1 MDLKSVL
8 MGLSFAVIWASA
20 FTATR
25 VVVQEMPP
33 LSALVVRFAISAV
46 IAIGLARAMGQTMR
60 LTRAEWRTV
69 VVFGLCQNA
78 LYLGLNWMGMQWVE
92 ASAAAI
98 IASMMPLL
106 VAFAGWAILGER
118 LRPMAVAGLVVGVLG
133 VTIIMGVRLSHGMN
147 LLGLGMCLAAVVALT
162 VATLAVRTAGGGPNV
177 LMIVGLQMAVG
188 SAALV
193 LPALALEWGRPIDWG
208 VPLVGGLTYS
218 ILVPGILAT
227 FIWFRL
233 VTRIGAV
240 RAAAFHFLSPPL
252 GVAIAALW
260 LGERFGWSDV
270 IGSIIVAIGILMVQ
284 LARVPPRPVQAASP
298 DTAASSAQARRVA
311 SRP

>member
-1 MDLKSVL
+1 MDLKSLL
-8 MGLSFAVIWASA
+8 MGLSFAAIWASA

-25 VVVQEMPP
+25 IVVVEMPP
-33 LSALVVRFAISAV
+33 LFALVVRFGISAV
-46 IAIGLARAMGQTMR
+46 IAMALAAAMGQSMR
-60 LTRAEWRTV
+60 LTRPEWRTV

-78 LYLGLNWMGMQWVE
+78 LYLGLNWMGMQRIE

-106 VAFAGWAILGER
+106 VAFFGWAAGRER
-118 LRPMAVAGLVVGVLG
+118 LRPPAVAGLVLG
-133 VTIIMGVRLSHGMN
+133 VIGVVVIMSVRLRHG
-147 LLGLGMCLAAVVALT
+147 LDLIGTAMCLVAVVALT
-162 VATLAVRTAGGGPNV
+162 VATLAVRGAGGGRNV

-193 LPALALEWGRPIDWG
+193 VPSAVLEWGQPVDWT
-208 VPLVGGLTYS
+208 VGLAAALAFS

-227 FIWFRL
+227 FLWFRL

-252 GVAIAALW
+252 GVAIAALA

-270 IGSIIVAIGILMVQ
+270 IGSVIVAAGILMVQ
-284 LARVPPRPVQAASP
+284 LARVAPAPGAA
-298 DTAASSAQARRVA
+298 AAART
-311 SRP
+311 

>member
-1 MDLKSVL
+1 MDLKSLL
-8 MGLSFAVIWASA
+8 MGLSFAAIWASA

-25 VVVQEMPP
+25 VVVVQMPP
-33 LSALVVRFAISAV
+33 LWALVVRFGISAL
-46 IAIGLARAMGQTMR
+46 IAIGLAAAMGQSMR
-60 LTRAEWRTV
+60 LSRAEWRTV
-69 VVFGLCQNA
+69 IVFGLCQNA
-78 LYLGLNWMGMQWVE
+78 LYLGLNWMGMQWIE

-106 VAFAGWAILGER
+106 VAFAGWAFLGQR
-118 LRPMAVAGLVVGVLG
+118 LRPMAVAGLVIGVVGV
-133 VTIIMGVRLSHGMN
+133 VIIMGVRLSHGMD
-147 LLGLGMCLAAVVALT
+147 LRGLAMCLAAVVALT
-162 VATLAVRTAGGGPNV
+162 VATLAVRNAGGGPNV

-193 LPALALEWGRPIDWG
+193 IPSLLLEWGREVHWTPELAG
-208 VPLVGGLTYS
+208 ALGFS
-218 ILVPGILAT
+218 ILIPGILAT

-252 GVAIAALW
+252 GVAIAAFW

-270 IGSIIVAIGILMVQ
+270 IGSIIVAAGILMVQ
-284 LARVPPRPVQAASP
+284 LARVDPAQP
-298 DTAASSAQARRVA
+298 ASSSATRRTA
-311 SRP
+311 GRS